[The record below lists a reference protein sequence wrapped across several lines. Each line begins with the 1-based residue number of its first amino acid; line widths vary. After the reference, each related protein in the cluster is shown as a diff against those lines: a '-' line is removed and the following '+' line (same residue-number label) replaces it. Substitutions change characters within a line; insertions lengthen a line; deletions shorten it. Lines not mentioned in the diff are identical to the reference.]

1 MLKGLFSKVVGD
13 PNQRSVQKLEPLVDQ
28 INALEPTV
36 ERLTNEEL
44 GALTRQFRARQA
56 AGETLDDLLAE
67 AFAAVR
73 EVAKRTVDMRPFD
86 VQLIGGIVL
95 HQGKVAEMR
104 TGEGKT
110 LVATLPVYLNAL
122 TGGGVHL
129 VTVNDYLARRD
140 LLWMGP
146 IYHLMGLSAG
156 LLQSGADQP
165 AYLYDPSYQR
175 DPYPGLRP
183 VPRREAYAADIT
195 YGTNNEFGFDYLRD
209 NIALSLEQRV
219 QRPLNYAIV
228 DEVDNIFIDEART
241 PLIISGPSGEPV
253 EEYSLFAA
261 IARKLEA
268 NVHYELDEKERSVFL
283 TEEGLAMIEQETGIE
298 NIYDEANYRYV
309 HYMQQALKAQV
320 LFLEGRDYIRQRK
333 QIILID
339 PHTGRLMPN
348 RRLSEGLHQ
357 AIEAKEAVPVQPR
370 DVTSATIT
378 IQNYFRMYNKLAGMS
393 GTAVTE
399 SEEFFKIYQLDVVA
413 IPTNK
418 QVIRADHP
426 DVVYR
431 SAEAKMRAVARELLA
446 CHCKGQPVLVGTT
459 SVEMSERLS
468 KRLDAERL
476 QMATIAPRLAYAL
489 QDAKLEREPRDSLR
503 QTLNDSLETMNLA
516 AWRKAARDLDVNPN
530 ALSADNLEWIAQ
542 YLEMDHDPTARQALE
557 RALRDGI
564 PHEVL
569 NAKEH
574 TREAA
579 IIARAGEPG
588 AVTIATN
595 MAGRGVDIKLGG
607 DLPDEVI
614 HKAHQALRNR
624 GLDPFRATSAQMDSA
639 VAEVAPQYAKRRDQ
653 VLSAGGLHVL
663 GTERH
668 EARRI
673 DNQLRGRSGRQ
684 GEPGSSRFFISLE
697 DDLMR
702 RFGRKEMLAKLMEQ
716 MGDDFPIEHGLVS
729 KTIERAQT
737 SVEGHNFDIRKHLLE
752 YDDVLNRQRES
763 IYSERLRILQ
773 SDDLRA
779 EVQKML
785 AGQIDEYAAKW
796 EDPEQLRLTFAGLDD
811 VAPLTLP
818 APNGP
823 FPGPVAFGGHLTA
836 FPPFT
841 ISFLADQFEGQ
852 PLEAVQQN
860 LDQLAQQAAYLY
872 GEQLSQTVSEVSRT
886 TLEKYQERL
895 ERYQIL
901 LSEKINDHIQL
912 AEDRGQEPDLR
923 KLVQHLERTFPLKL
937 TTPADRGQMDL
948 DDLQNHWSLEIEIE
962 YHRLTIEGLLERVL
976 VRLPPDLQ
984 LDRLR
989 PAQIAEGRLFDELKR
1004 VREMAVKQA
1013 LDPEARNR
1021 LEGLALPA
1029 QADAS
1034 QVLELVSAF
1043 KENSQMDYGRLDR
1056 LVGHVLGVEMDQLIV
1071 QYQQAADPDQANL
1084 LRELERL
1091 REATI
1096 EGKKAGRST
1105 DLFGLIRQLNALV
1118 HLEISD
1124 ADRFLTLAIVHEYD
1138 KWAQRQLAE
1147 IRTNT
1152 RQNPLHDTSWTA
1164 LCEHLLAVH
1173 YTQRQAYD
1181 SGHRRLTS
1189 WMPLL
1194 PLSFLAQVHAESMD
1208 RASLRDALLD
1218 SIQWAAEQR
1227 EQSWGKQE
1235 FERWKNL
1242 SLADLPN
1249 PVREGLLRFLGE
1261 QALGD
1266 ERGTQVEDLPKP
1278 LYDRLS
1284 FILALRQ
1291 YQDRRL
1297 ADLPH
1302 GSALLEHL
1310 GQALEAQILETPV
1323 GELEPSLQDKVNA
1336 LVRRNGLLDDAQA
1349 RAQFEQQPIQ
1359 NWDETTRQEVA
1370 GFWGRQFIEGHQND
1384 AIQNL
1389 PEGAREVTID
1399 YLQRQRRFVDETQ
1412 VQSFLVRQ
1420 RLGDL
1425 PQATSQAALD
1435 YVARTRLERL
1445 SRRKISNL
1453 DVSTRQ
1459 AVLLSLQKAGLFTDE
1474 TRRQEILRL
1483 PLSELDPELRR
1494 GFGAYL
1500 ARKAMGEGLQN
1511 LKDEARQHVLTALRQ
1526 TDLLATPE
1534 QRQDLLKKRLAEI
1547 DPNTA
1552 TSIVNTLT
1560 RQLRDQLASHTME
1573 TLPAEIRQQAH
1584 QALEDQDY
1592 FVDREKAAWYERNTL
1607 AQLAADLMRALEQ
1620 HLGQIRL
1627 KALSQKPFP
1636 DLTKEEQAA
1645 LEEALDRQ
1653 ELITDRAERL
1663 RLKYGEALSQ
1673 LSDRDREAL
1682 AKALGRQWLV
1692 RIRSQRLAALP
1703 KEERQPVWAFLR
1715 AQGVFV
1721 DEFKEELFAY
1731 QRLDEFPPAGQQAI
1745 QDAVVQQLTV
1755 TLASTPVGELPPHLR
1770 DAVLVLLRQAGL
1782 VMDPERV
1789 RLVEESPLAELPKD
1803 LRTAI
1808 KEELADYILAQM
1820 GSNSVAEMS
1829 EEHRRALAQ
1838 YLDESGY
1845 LLDEEKQ
1852 NQMLDGRLVDLEPGL
1867 FERLVKDLKDQL
1879 KNEIGEQAI
1888 SDLDDDMR
1896 QALRE
1901 AVEATGFFE
1910 SAEER
1915 ANILARPLGSLR
1927 REDLESLSQEL
1938 GQAQWAQWKGRR
1950 LMDLPPQDRQATLD
1964 HLQRREWFLDRQR
1977 LEEMQAQSLGALDI
1991 QVRQELVDTLRREQL
2006 AQLGQQR
2013 LGRLRPDQYQAVL
2026 RFLRQE
2032 GLAVEENHM
2041 RALRRQSLQALDR
2054 DLYHDLVQDLGRER
2068 VAEWNAG
2075 PFRNLEPEQQ
2085 AELSAYLGRRIM
2097 AHVEQRILLHT
2108 ISRLWIDYLTD
2119 IEDLRRGI
2127 GLEAYGQRDPLVEYK
2142 RRAFELFEELG
2153 DNIRRTVAR
2162 SLFRR
2167 APEPLVAQPSN

>member
-13 PNQRSVQKLEPLVDQ
+13 PNQRTVSKLQPLVDQ
-28 INALEPTV
+28 INATEPTV
-36 ERLTNEEL
+36 ERLTNDEL
-44 GALTRQFRARQA
+44 GALTRRFRARLGD
-56 AGETLDDLLAE
+56 GETLDDLLVE
-67 AFAAVR
+67 AFAAIR
-73 EVAKRTVDMRPFD
+73 EMAKRTVDMRPFD

-110 LVATLPVYLNAL
+110 LVATMPVYLNAL
-122 TGGGVHL
+122 TGRGVHL
-129 VTVNDYLARRD
+129 ITVNDYLARRD

-146 IYHLMGLSAG
+146 IYHLMGLSVG

-183 VPRREAYAADIT
+183 VPRQEAYAADIT

-378 IQNYFRMYNKLAGMS
+378 IQNYFRMYKKLAGMS

-418 QVIRADHP
+418 GVIRVDHP
-426 DVVYR
+426 DMVYR
-431 SAEAKMRAVARELLA
+431 SAEAKLRAVARELLA

-459 SVEMSERLS
+459 SVELSERLS
-468 KRLDAERL
+468 NRLTAERL
-476 QMATIAPRLAYAL
+476 QMAVIAPRLAYAL
-489 QDAKLEREPRDSLR
+489 QDAKLEREPRDALR
-503 QTLNDSLETMNLA
+503 QTLNDSLETMNSA
-516 AWRKAARDLDVNPN
+516 VWRRAARDLDVNPN
-530 ALSADNLEWIAQ
+530 ALSEDNLDWIGQ
-542 YLEMDHDPTARQALE
+542 YLEVDHEPAARQALE

-614 HKAHQALRNR
+614 HKAHQALRAR

-653 VLSAGGLHVL
+653 VLAAGGLHVL

-684 GEPGSSRFFISLE
+684 GEPGSSRFYLSLE

-763 IYSERLRILQ
+763 IYGERLRILQ

-785 AGQIDEYAAKW
+785 VEQIDEYAAKW
-796 EDPEQLRLTFAGLDD
+796 DDPEQLRLAFAGLDD
-811 VAPLTLP
+811 VVPLTLP
-818 APNGP
+818 APSGP

-836 FPPFT
+836 FPSFT
-841 ISFLADQFEGQ
+841 ISFLADQFAEQ
-852 PLEAVQQN
+852 PLESVQQG
-860 LDQLAQQAAYLY
+860 LDHLAQQAAYLY
-872 GEQLSQTVSEVSRT
+872 GEQLGQTVSEVSRT
-886 TLEKYQERL
+886 TLEKYEERL
-895 ERYQIL
+895 QRYQIL
-901 LSEKINDHIQL
+901 LTEKINDHMQL
-912 AEDRGQEPDLR
+912 AEDRGQEADLR
-923 KLVQHLERTFPLKL
+923 KLVQYLERTFPLKL
-937 TTPADRGQMDL
+937 TTPADRGQMNL
-948 DDLQNHWSLEIEIE
+948 DDLQDHWSQEIEIE

-976 VRLPPDLQ
+976 VRLPADLA

-1004 VREMAVKQA
+1004 VREMAAKQA
-1013 LDPEARNR
+1013 LNPEARSR
-1021 LEGLALPA
+1021 LEGLTLPA
-1029 QADAS
+1029 EANTS
-1034 QVLELVSAF
+1034 QVVEFVSAF
-1043 KENSQMDYGRLDR
+1043 KENSQIDYGRLDR
-1056 LVGHVLGVEMDQLIV
+1056 LVGHVLGVELDHLIL
-1071 QYQQAADPDQANL
+1071 QYQQAAGPDQAGL
-1084 LRELERL
+1084 VREMERL

-1096 EGKKAGRST
+1096 EGKKSGRSA
-1105 DLFGLIRQLNALV
+1105 DLFGLIRQLNSLV

-1124 ADRFLTLAIVHEYD
+1124 LDRFLTLAAVHEYD
-1138 KWAQRQLAE
+1138 KWAQRQLTE

-1152 RQNPLHDTSWTA
+1152 RQNPLRDTSWTS

-1173 YTQRQAYD
+1173 YTQKQAYD

-1194 PLSFLAQVHAESMD
+1194 PPSFLAQVQAESMD

-1218 SIQWAAEQR
+1218 SIQWAVAQR

-1242 SLADLPN
+1242 SLTDLTDPA
-1249 PVREGLLRFLGE
+1249 RDSLLRFLGE
-1261 QALGD
+1261 QSLEG
-1266 ERGTQVEDLPKP
+1266 EQETLVEDLPEP
-1278 LYDRLS
+1278 LYERLR

-1297 ADLPH
+1297 ADWPH
-1302 GSALLEHL
+1302 GSDLLEHL
-1310 GQALEAQILETPV
+1310 GQALEAQILETPLS
-1323 GELEPSLQDKVNA
+1323 ELDPSLQEKVNA
-1336 LVRRNGLLDDAQA
+1336 LFQRNGLLDDAQA
-1349 RAQFEQQPIQ
+1349 RTRFEQQPIQ
-1359 NWDETTRQEVA
+1359 DWDEATRQEVA
-1370 GFWGRQFIEGHQND
+1370 GFWGRQFIEQHKNEAVEG
-1384 AIQNL
+1384 L
-1389 PEGAREVTID
+1389 PNGAREVAVD
-1399 YLQRQRRFVDETQ
+1399 YLQQQRRFVDETQ
-1412 VQSFLVRQ
+1412 VQNFLVRQ

-1425 PQATSQAALD
+1425 PLVTSQAALD
-1435 YVARTRLERL
+1435 YVARTRLERF

-1459 AVLLSLQKAGLFTDE
+1459 AVILSLQKAGLFTDE
-1474 TRRQEILRL
+1474 TRRQEILSV
-1483 PLSELDPELRR
+1483 PLSELDPDLVR
-1494 GFGAYL
+1494 GFGAHL
-1500 ARKAMGEGLQN
+1500 ARQEMGEGLRG
-1511 LKDEARQHVLTALRQ
+1511 LDDDARQHVLSALRQ

-1534 QRQDLLKKRLAEI
+1534 QRQDLLEKRLAEV
-1547 DPNTA
+1547 DA
-1552 TSIVNTLT
+1552 GAAASIVHTLID
-1560 RQLRDQLASHTME
+1560 RLRDQLTANTME
-1573 TLPAEIRQQAH
+1573 ALPADIRQQVH
-1584 QALEDQDY
+1584 RALEEQDY

-1607 AQLAADLMRALEQ
+1607 AQLAPDLLRGLEQ
-1620 HLGQIRL
+1620 YLGQIRL
-1627 KALSQKPFP
+1627 EALRQRPFA
-1636 DLTKEEQAA
+1636 DLSREEQAA
-1645 LEEALDRQ
+1645 LEEALDGAGR
-1653 ELITDRAERL
+1653 ITDRAELL
-1663 RLKYGEALSQ
+1663 RLKPGEALAS
-1673 LSDRDREAL
+1673 LNDREREQL
-1682 AKALGRQWLV
+1682 AKALGRQWSV
-1692 RIRSQRLAALP
+1692 QIRNQRLPALP
-1703 KEERQPVWAFLR
+1703 EEERQPVWAFLR
-1715 AQGVFV
+1715 AQGVFA

-1731 QRLDEFPPAGQQAI
+1731 QRLEEFPPDSQMAI
-1745 QDAVVQQLTV
+1745 QDSVVRHLEA
-1755 TLASTPVGELPPHLR
+1755 TLATTPIGELPAQLR
-1770 DAVLVLLRQAGL
+1770 GDVLALLREAGL
-1782 VMDPERV
+1782 VMDAGLV
-1789 RLVEESPLAELPKD
+1789 RLVEESPLPELPD
-1803 LRTAI
+1803 ELRAAV
-1808 KEELADYILAQM
+1808 EGELGRYYLAQM
-1820 GSNSVAEMS
+1820 GSDPVADMPEAD
-1829 EEHRRALAQ
+1829 RQALAQ

-1845 LLDEEKQ
+1845 LLDEQKQ
-1852 NQMLDGRLVDLEPGL
+1852 NQVLDRRLIDLEPDL
-1867 FERLVKDLKDQL
+1867 FEQLVQDLKAQL
-1879 KNEIGEQAI
+1879 ESEIGEQAV

-1901 AVEATGFFE
+1901 AVEATGYFE

-1915 ANILARPLGSLR
+1915 AKMLARPLGSLR

-1938 GQAQWAQWKGRR
+1938 GQAQWGQWKGRR
-1950 LMDLPPQDRQATLD
+1950 LVELPLQDRQAILD
-1964 HLQRREWFLDRQR
+1964 HLQSREWFVDRQR
-1977 LEEMQAQSLGALDI
+1977 LEGLQTQSLGALDAD
-1991 QVRQELVDTLRREQL
+1991 VRQELVETLRREQL
-2006 AQLGQQR
+2006 DQLSQKR
-2013 LGRLRPDQYQAVL
+2013 LVTLRPDQHQAAL
-2026 RFLRQE
+2026 SFLRQA
-2032 GLAVEENHM
+2032 GLAVEENRM
-2041 RALRRQSLQALDR
+2041 RALRRQSLQAVDR
-2054 DLYHDLVQDLGRER
+2054 ELYHDLVRDLGYEK
-2068 VAEWNAG
+2068 VAAWKPG
-2075 PFRNLEPEQQ
+2075 PFRNLASDQQ
-2085 AELSAYLGRRIM
+2085 GGLSAYLGRRIM
-2097 AHVEQRILLHT
+2097 AHIERRVLLNT

-2167 APEPLVAQPSN
+2167 APEPLVVQSSN